1 MANREINNNGHPYVD
16 LGLPSGTLWSIC
28 NVGADKPTDCGLYFQ
43 WGDTV
48 GYTNE
53 QIGKDKQ
60 FTWKDYKFR
69 INKSSS
75 NTNEQIGKDTQF
87 NLSDSK
93 PIITEGASKFNK
105 YRERGATLE
114 LEDDAAHINM
124 GGDWHMPTNEQIL
137 ELFDNTTS
145 EWETLD
151 EVNGRLFISK
161 SDTSKSIFIPAAG
174 YAEDGLVYNIGKI
187 GYVWSSMLSSKYVNY
202 GMSLSF
208 FVSHAYLTYYYR
220 YLGFPVRGVI
230 G

>member
-16 LGLPSGTLWSIC
+16 LGLPSGTLWPTC

-48 GYTNE
+48 GYTKE

-60 FTWKDYKFR
+60 FTWDDYKFR

-75 NTNEQIGKDTQF
+75 NTNEQNGKNTQF

-93 PIITEGASKFNK
+93 PIITESDSNFSKYTK
-105 YRERGATLE
+105 EGSALD
-114 LEDDAAHINM
+114 LADDAAHINM
-124 GGDWHMPTNEQIL
+124 GGDWYLPTNEQIM

-151 EVNGRLFISK
+151 EVNGRVFI
-161 SDTSKSIFIPAAG
+161 
-174 YAEDGLVYNIGKI
+174 
-187 GYVWSSMLSSKYVNY
+187 
-202 GMSLSF
+202 
-208 FVSHAYLTYYYR
+208 
-220 YLGFPVRGVI
+220 
-230 G
+230 